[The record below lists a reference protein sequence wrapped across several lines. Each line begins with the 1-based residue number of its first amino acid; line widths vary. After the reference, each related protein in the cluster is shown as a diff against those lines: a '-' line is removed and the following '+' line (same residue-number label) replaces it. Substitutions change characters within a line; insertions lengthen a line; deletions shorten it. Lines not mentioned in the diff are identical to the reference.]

1 MLEAFRQRLVA
12 LRKLVVDEVQRSCE
26 AIIDSFLR
34 ANSIALDHKMTFIEK
49 AALRGQCRRLTCFIR
64 LIDLLLCNQL
74 RDIYFHAITTLQDAV
89 TFDTSAFFTPRREEH
104 EGEAHNPL
112 VELLEQLSA
121 RGPQSPRG
129 PHSPKASSSI
139 VAVVKK
145 SSLFSVRAQVKTVI
159 NHFEALTATEGT
171 PTPPAER
178 IVAEP
183 ELQLFNDAIEN
194 IIETAL
200 ELVSGFEAILSA
212 PELESYIQKNE
223 EDTVAAG
230 LATEKPDA
238 HSSSDKDLSALK
250 FAATTHAPAVDSSLQ
265 ISIRSHVTFA
275 KSRTAIFQQV
285 SQAYGGIDHF
295 LVNLAPYRQVYQQN
309 VKDYPNIAALFPTG
323 ELQTFTE
330 TIAFYNKQ
338 IDYFNDMPAL
348 TEVGMYLVD
357 SQDMKASMSPSPAE
371 CLKAIGAYLPQ
382 LTQKHMQ
389 QLLDIL
395 DTINPVLAGEPTTV
409 EAYVHKRT
417 TKDKAVAELDT
428 YKERQHYVRELVQL
442 MDTNKWP
449 VTDDLKA
456 LLRMLREHIDH
467 LEVNIESAISTE
479 EAEVLKFRVQV
490 THDCP
495 KVYEKLNE
503 VDSML
508 QAEFISN
515 PEAEE
520 ETVIKYLLEQESQ
533 YTKLKQH
540 SERLQEYQN
549 VLKVY
554 IPLIIYSTMALFV
567 YNIIYTFS

>member
-1 MLEAFRQRLVA
+1 
-12 LRKLVVDEVQRSCE
+12 
-26 AIIDSFLR
+26 
-34 ANSIALDHKMTFIEK
+34 MTFIEK

-89 TFDTSAFFTPRREEH
+89 TFDTSTFFTPRREEH
-104 EGEAHNPL
+104 EGEEVHNPL

-129 PHSPKASSSI
+129 PHSPKASSSS
-139 VAVVKK
+139 VVVVEKK
-145 SSLFSVRAQVKTVI
+145 SSLFSVKAQVKKTVV
-159 NHFEALTATEGT
+159 NHFEALTVTEGA
-171 PTPPAER
+171 PTPPTER

-200 ELVSGFEAILSA
+200 ELVSSFEAIITA

-230 LATEKPDA
+230 RATEKPDT

-250 FAATTHAPAVDSSLQ
+250 FAAAAHAPVVDSSLQ
-265 ISIRSHVTFA
+265 VSIRSHVTFA

-295 LVNLAPYRQVYQQN
+295 LVDLAPYRQVYLQN

-323 ELQTFTE
+323 ELHTFTE

-338 IDYFNDMPAL
+338 IEYFNDMPAL

-357 SQDMKASMSPSPAE
+357 SQDMKANMSPSPAE

-417 TKDKAVAELDT
+417 TKDKAVTELDT

-490 THDCP
+490 TDDCP

-508 QAEFISN
+508 QAKFISD

-520 ETVIKYLLEQESQ
+520 ETVIKYLLEQEAQ

-549 VLKVY
+549 VLKVL
-554 IPLIIYSTMALFV
+554 IPYVSVIFLIAVYVVYAV
-567 YNIIYTFS
+567 YNGRILIVIPIILIYTLY